1 MSQVTDTDAEQR
13 LEQLKGEF
21 DHWRQTRR
29 SLGERIPEALWTK
42 AVELSRVLPTA
53 RVAKPLRLSQ
63 TTLRDRR
70 LGKTTPSPPAP
81 SAANPAVQ
89 FVELPNGTPPPSS
102 NGEAG
107 ETISVELERADG
119 VRLRLRCRQA
129 TALDAL
135 ISRFLA

>member
-1 MSQVTDTDAEQR
+1 MSPMTKAEAEQR
-13 LEQLKGEF
+13 LERLKDEF

-29 SLGERIPEALWTK
+29 GLGERIPEALWAQ

-81 SAANPAVQ
+81 SAANPTVE
-89 FVELPNGTPPPSS
+89 FVELPNGVLPASP
-102 NGEAG
+102 NGDAG
-107 ETISVELERADG
+107 EMISVELERTDG
-119 VRLRLRCRQA
+119 VRLRVRCRQA

-135 ISRFLA
+135 INRFLA